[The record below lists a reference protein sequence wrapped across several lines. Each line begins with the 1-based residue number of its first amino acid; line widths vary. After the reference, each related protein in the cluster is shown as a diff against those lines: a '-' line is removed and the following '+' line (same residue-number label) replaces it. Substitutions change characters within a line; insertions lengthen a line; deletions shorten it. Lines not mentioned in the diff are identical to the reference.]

1 MIRVKSL
8 PLSVVVVV
16 LLIGGVYV
24 SMAMG
29 YWKTTSSKEP
39 VTFKTGE
46 LAGKPN
52 PADIRGSYTWLD
64 IEAAFGVSATDAAA
78 AFSAPGFVI
87 DPAARVNVLETW
99 YKERL
104 PADKEIGTGSVRLF
118 VSRMADLPFE
128 PEEGTCLPEAAVA
141 YLEANGKADAVTR
154 AAAVSVG
161 GLATPTTAAPA
172 PAAPAEKP
180 AAATKAAAA
189 PAATA
194 EPAETT
200 ATGTPATA
208 TVEHTETERKV
219 GGSTTFGDL
228 ASWGLSDSEI
238 TGATGFKSGPADG
251 IVRDAAQA
259 AGATFSAIK
268 EKLQKL
274 VDAKK

>member
-8 PLSVVVVV
+8 PLSVAVVV

-87 DPAARVNVLETW
+87 DPASRVSILETW

-104 PADKEIGTGSVRLF
+104 PADREVGTDSLRLF
-118 VSRMADLPFE
+118 VSRMLDLPFE
-128 PEEGTCLPEAAVA
+128 PEEGTALPEAVVA
-141 YLEANGKADAVTR
+141 YLEANGKADAVAR
-154 AAAVSVG
+154 AASVSVG
-161 GLATPTTAAPA
+161 GLATPA